1 MSKFS
6 KGISWR
12 EHRLADRLDL
22 DGREYTVDLVA
33 RKGTGVQGFRV
44 TIVYLPHD
52 EGETVQVDL
61 PNAPTTTE
69 VHRRVRELGGD
80 EDRLRALF
88 REAPTP

>member
-12 EHRLADRLDL
+12 EHRLADSLEL
-22 DGREYTVDLVA
+22 DGHDYTVDLVA

-44 TIVYLPHD
+44 TVVFLPH
-52 EGETVQVDL
+52 EESETVEVDL

-69 VHRRVRELGGD
+69 VHRLVRELGGD
-80 EDRLRALF
+80 PDRLRALF